1 MSPLEQQIQALRSE
15 QLLSQSSGQAR
26 EAIEDCKQ
34 IYVRFQDVAK
44 RLKSRKVSAEVLKA
58 LPPDAPETMQ
68 FSAETQQQCNKAII
82 SLNAFIAVWQ
92 QKKSATL
99 QDDAL
104 DNAHSALVELG
115 LELERKVQSCWD
127 AWTAQLENHC
137 RVEQV
142 VLDAQ
147 RGIPGLDQFYTEYQG
162 LRTKLISGTKN
173 LPEDVWAI
181 QDLEKIA
188 ESMRQVRE
196 QMVDDLPAE
205 VSAFFKCLNQVGNK
219 SQAPLSMLTIETL
232 QWLIENK
239 QLGQY
244 TISRKFY

>member
-15 QLLSQSSGQAR
+15 QLLSQSSGKSR
-26 EAIEDCKQ
+26 DAIEDCKQ
-34 IYVRFQDVAK
+34 IYLRFQDVAS
-44 RLKSRKVSAEVLKA
+44 RLKSRKKSADVLSA
-58 LPPDAPETMQ
+58 LPSDAPETMQ

-82 SLNAFIAVWQ
+82 SLSAFTSVWQ
-92 QKKSATL
+92 QKKSAAL
-99 QDDAL
+99 QDDSL
-104 DNAHSALVELG
+104 DNAHSALVELD
-115 LELERKVQSCWD
+115 LEIEGKVQSCWR

-137 RVEQV
+137 RVEQI

-147 RGIPGLDQFYTEYQG
+147 RGIPGLDQFYTEYQA
-162 LRTKLISGTKN
+162 LRAKLMSGTKN
-173 LPEDVWAI
+173 IPENIWVV

-188 ESMRQVRE
+188 ENMRQVRD
-196 QMVDDLPAE
+196 QMVDDLPSE

-232 QWLIENK
+232 QWLIENE

-244 TISRKFY
+244 TISRKLY